1 MRSLANA
8 WMESKDPYM
17 LISTSSIGV
26 RDGGVTNLD
35 VRGTDRGPS
44 TVASLCEATTRSG

>member
-17 LISTSSIGV
+17 LISTSSIRV
-26 RDGGVTNLD
+26 CECECHEL
-35 VRGTDRGPS
+35 RGPWN
-44 TVASLCEATTRSG
+44 R